1 MHFWFIWWDFFCIC
15 AAWPGATTS
24 CMALP
29 GVKSLSPAIN
39 KFFLDLGEK
48 AHPFSKPHCSE
59 DLNQCFC
66 MVLTGVC
73 PAPLGA
79 SLGFLAVLALSGK
92 MGLMSFASPTL
103 TSHDFLAVFVSVCH
117 CTVLS
122 IQASPGF
129 LVVLMVSMCPACRCY
144 KPVIP
149 TPELWR
155 LLSIATNTSNQH
167 QSGKQPYL
175 MMSLR

>member
-1 MHFWFIWWDFFCIC
+1 
-15 AAWPGATTS
+15 
-24 CMALP
+24 MALP
-29 GVKSLSPAIN
+29 GVESLSSAIN
-39 KFFLDLGEK
+39 KFFPDLCEK

-66 MVLTGVC
+66 MMLTGVC
-73 PAPLGA
+73 PAPLGP

-92 MGLMSFASPTL
+92 MALLSFASPAL
-103 TSHDFLAVFVSVCH
+103 TSRDFGAVFVSV

-122 IQASPGF
+122 IQAGPSF
-129 LVVLMVSMCPACRCY
+129 LVVLMVSVYPACRCY

-167 QSGKQPYL
+167 RSGKQPYL